1 LESDGKAMSAPGPVE
16 KSFAIGLLLLSTGA
30 FINLFLAHGKLAF
43 ESSAGLPF
51 MQVVW
56 SVLYLCVLF
65 FLIPESRGFLS
76 LVLRGW
82 PFLLLLA
89 ITLLSIIWSEE
100 KGLTARRSVAL
111 VATTFAGFYL
121 AIRYPFKEQL
131 KLLVVLSKISVV
143 LNFIFGFLHIGTAV
157 DSLNGPKYGIFVQRF
172 STGIL
177 GFAREILPA
186 LTGCCKW
193 YDPWYGIFT
202 QRNILGM
209 MMAFSAVVLLLWS
222 RQEPEE
228 KWSAYFW
235 ASLCFVLLFLSGSL
249 TGYLSL
255 CATLAVAYLL
265 RKIRLHPQRARR
277 ILVASTVMVGIGL
290 YFAASRPESVA
301 SFFDRDVTLTGRTT
315 IWGASLL
322 LGLDHAWLGRGYDAF
337 WLGDQGPSGE
347 IRKFAGWDVPS
358 AHNGYLEIWLDL
370 GLCGLAVFFLGFA
383 RHLRKS
389 LHYFLRTEEGE
400 GSWPVLYLAFLALIN
415 LSQSALV
422 SPNYF
427 FWILYVVVSARVCMP
442 MAKPTSEAGA

>member
-1 LESDGKAMSAPGPVE
+1 MSAPSKVE
-16 KSFAIGLLLLSTGA
+16 KGFAVVLLLLSTGA
-30 FINLFLAHGKLAF
+30 FMNLFLRHGKLAF
-43 ESSAGLPF
+43 ESKAGLPF

-56 SVLYLCVLF
+56 SVLYLFVLF
-65 FLIPESRGFLS
+65 FLIREARGFS
-76 LVLRGW
+76 RLVLRGW

-89 ITLLSIIWSEE
+89 IALLSTIWSDAKE
-100 KGLTARRSVAL
+100 LTARRSVAL

-131 KLLVVLSKISVV
+131 KLLVVLSKICIV
-143 LNFIFGFLHIGTAV
+143 LSLIFGSLHLGTAV
-157 DSLNGPKYGIFVQRF
+157 DSLNGPKYGIFIERN
-172 STGIL
+172 SHGIL
-177 GFAREILPA
+177 GFFRDLLPS
-186 LTGCCKW
+186 LTGLGKW
-193 YDPWYGIFT
+193 NEPWYGIFT
-202 QRNILGM
+202 QRNVLGM
-209 MMAFSAVVLLLWS
+209 IMALSTVVFLLWS
-222 RQEPEE
+222 RLEPEE

-235 ASLCFVLLFLSGSL
+235 ASLSFVLIFLSGSL

-255 CATLAVAYLL
+255 CATLAVGFLL
-265 RKIRLHPQRARR
+265 QKIRLHPRSARR
-277 ILVASTVMVGIGL
+277 ILAASAVMAGIGL

-322 LGLDHAWLGRGYDAF
+322 LGMDHPWFGRGFNAF

-347 IRKFAGWDVPS
+347 IRELAGWDVPS

-370 GLCGLAVFFLGFA
+370 GLCGLAAFLLGFA
-383 RHLRKS
+383 RHFRKS
-389 LHYFLRTEEGE
+389 LRCFLSIEGWE

-427 FWILYVVVSARVCMP
+427 FWILYVLISARVCMSNP
-442 MAKPTSEAGA
+442 ETASEAGA